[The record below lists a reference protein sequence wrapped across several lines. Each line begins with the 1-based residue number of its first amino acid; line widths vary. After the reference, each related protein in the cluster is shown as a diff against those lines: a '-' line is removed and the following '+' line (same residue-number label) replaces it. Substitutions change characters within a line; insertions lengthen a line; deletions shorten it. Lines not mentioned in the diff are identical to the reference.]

1 MTKYISLWLLLVLSS
16 LGAQAQTLLRVA
28 DADTGQPLGW
38 ATVSSEARKQVI
50 TTDERGLADVSALA
64 GATDIVLRLLGYESR
79 QLNYSDLEQS
89 NFKMTLQATNL
100 SLDEVVVSAGRWEQR
115 RADTPARITSI
126 TAREVRMQNP
136 QTAADMLGL
145 SGEVFIQKSQLGGG
159 SPMIRGFSTNRVLLV
174 VDGVRM
180 NTAIFRGGNLQ
191 NVISLDPFAIGR
203 TEVLFGPGS
212 VMYGSDA
219 IGGVMRFQ
227 TLAPTLSAAKP
238 GQWSGGAAV
247 RYATAS
253 AEKTA
258 HLHLNVGGRRWASLT
273 SFSIND
279 FGDLRM
285 GANGPDE
292 YLRPE
297 YVERINGVDS
307 IITNDDPQVQVPTG
321 YRQYNV
327 MQQLRFSPNERWDMR
342 YAFHFSTTT
351 DYSRYDRLLVYR
363 NGLLR
368 SAEWYYGPQEW
379 MMNHLS
385 VRHKGSGKA
394 FDELSIN
401 LAQQRFGESRH
412 DRNLNSSTLRNR
424 TEGVQAYSLNLDFL
438 KRWGQTQQL
447 SYGLEAVYNQ
457 VSSEGDDKNVNTGAS
472 VPAAARYPDGATW
485 TSLAA
490 YAAYNRELTEKWAL
504 LAGLRYNFVGLD
516 ATFDDTYYPFPF
528 TEANMAN
535 GALTGSAGLIFKPGN
550 GWQWSLNLATGFR
563 SPNVDDVGKV
573 FDSTPGLVVVPNPD
587 LSPEYIY
594 NGELGIAKVVG
605 EALRFDLSLYYSWL
619 DNALVRRPFAL
630 GGQDS
635 IVYDGELS
643 GVEAIQNAARATV
656 YGLQVGLEWKWS
668 THWSIRSRFNYQ
680 QGEEELDDS
689 SLAPLRHAA
698 PWFGAT
704 HLRYA
709 AKRWQLEAYAVYN
722 GTVTNENLAPE
733 EQGKPYLYAI
743 DDKGN
748 PYSPGW
754 YTLNLKGMV
763 QLNQVLAVSLGLEN
777 ITDQRYRPYSSGIA
791 GAGRNFIASLRADF

>member
-1 MTKYISLWLLLVLSS
+1 
-16 LGAQAQTLLRVA
+16 
-28 DADTGQPLGW
+28 
-38 ATVSSEARKQVI
+38 
-50 TTDERGLADVSALA
+50 
-64 GATDIVLRLLGYESR
+64 
-79 QLNYSDLEQS
+79 
-89 NFKMTLQATNL
+89 
-100 SLDEVVVSAGRWEQR
+100 
-115 RADTPARITSI
+115 
-126 TAREVRMQNP
+126 
-136 QTAADMLGL
+136 
-145 SGEVFIQKSQLGGG
+145 
-159 SPMIRGFSTNRVLLV
+159 
-174 VDGVRM
+174 
-180 NTAIFRGGNLQ
+180 
-191 NVISLDPFAIGR
+191 
-203 TEVLFGPGS
+203 
-212 VMYGSDA
+212 
-219 IGGVMRFQ
+219 
-227 TLAPTLSAAKP
+227 
-238 GQWSGGAAV
+238 
-247 RYATAS
+247 
-253 AEKTA
+253 
-258 HLHLNVGGRRWASLT
+258 
-273 SFSIND
+273 
-279 FGDLRM
+279 
-285 GANGPDE
+285 
-292 YLRPE
+292 
-297 YVERINGVDS
+297 
-307 IITNDDPQVQVPTG
+307 
-321 YRQYNV
+321 
-327 MQQLRFSPNERWDMR
+327 
-342 YAFHFSTTT
+342 
-351 DYSRYDRLLVYR
+351 
-363 NGLLR
+363 
-368 SAEWYYGPQEW
+368 
-379 MMNHLS
+379 
-385 VRHKGSGKA
+385 
-394 FDELSIN
+394 
-401 LAQQRFGESRH
+401 
-412 DRNLNSSTLRNR
+412 
-424 TEGVQAYSLNLDFL
+424 
-438 KRWGQTQQL
+438 
-447 SYGLEAVYNQ
+447 
-457 VSSEGDDKNVNTGAS
+457 
-472 VPAAARYPDGATW
+472 
-485 TSLAA
+485 
-490 YAAYNRELTEKWAL
+490 
-504 LAGLRYNFVGLD
+504 
-516 ATFDDTYYPFPF
+516 
-528 TEANMAN
+528 MAN